1 MTTPYRDGVPV
12 RNLTLDT
19 ERGRPRYGYLDPYAN
34 GTGRPE
40 VPRVNNWTYIT
51 SDTWFH
57 NAQVNRQFWLFIIK
71 VWLLCR
77 LQRLPEPLG

>member
-1 MTTPYRDGVPV
+1 MPV

-40 VPRVNNWTYIT
+40 IPRVNNWTYIT

-57 NAQVNRQFWLFIIK
+57 NAQASKQFGSLSFK
-71 VWLLCR
+71 FGFFVGYRDYQNL
-77 LQRLPEPLG
+77 